1 MSPRVRDE
9 FLSNRRREVD
19 ELFFE
24 RLRESYEIVI
34 EEPPAP
40 PTPSEG

>member
-1 MSPRVRDE
+1 M
-9 FLSNRRREVD
+9 SNRRREVD

-34 EEPPAP
+34 EEPAP
-40 PTPSEG
+40 EPIDAEPSS